1 MGSLYCEVGDLTTIG
16 ISPLAFTNVPLSEQQ
31 AAIVSAS
38 ALIDD
43 HIAGRYPLPL
53 LDWPDSFKLHCA
65 KIAVYICLS
74 VRGYNPA
81 AGVDPLWVQDYERAI
96 KWAQGIQ
103 RQEIH
108 PQVTVSQPS
117 PGNPTF
123 DLPKVSSS
131 PQRGYAQFNGRGTP
145 VIS

>member
-1 MGSLYCEVGDLTTIG
+1 MGTLYCQLADLTTLG
-16 ISPLAFTNVPLSEQQ
+16 INALALVNVPVPDQQ
-31 AAIVSAS
+31 AAIVGAS

-53 LDWPDSFKLHCA
+53 LSFPSSFTYHCA
-65 KIAVYICLS
+65 KIAVYMCLS

-81 AGVDPLWVQDYERAI
+81 AGADPIWAKDYEKAI
-96 KWAQGIQ
+96 SWVLGIQ

-108 PQVTVSQPS
+108 PQVTVSAPS
-117 PGNPTF
+117 PGNATF
-123 DLPKVSSS
+123 DFPKVTSQQ
-131 PQRGYAQFNGRGTP
+131 PRGYAQTDWSGKP

>member
-1 MGSLYCEVGDLTTIG
+1 MGTLYCTESDLTTIG
-16 ISPLAFTNVPLSEQQ
+16 INALAFVDVSPADQS
-31 AAIVSAS
+31 AAIVGAS

-43 HIAGRYPLPL
+43 HIGGRYPLPL
-53 LDWPDSFKLHCA
+53 LAFPSSFTYHCA

-74 VRGYNPA
+74 VRGYNPD
-81 AGVDPLWVQDYERAI
+81 AGADPSWVKDYEKALA
-96 KWAQGIQ
+96 WAQGIQ

-108 PQVTVSQPS
+108 PQVTVSAPS
-117 PGNPTF
+117 PGNPTY

-131 PQRGYAQFNGRGTP
+131 PQRGYAQFNSRGTP

>member
-1 MGSLYCEVGDLTTIG
+1 MTKIDDR
-16 ISPLAFTNVPLSEQQ
+16 Q
-31 AAIVSAS
+31 AAIVGAS

-43 HIAGRYPLPL
+43 HIGGRYPLPL
-53 LDWPDSFKLHCA
+53 LAFPSSFTYHCA

-74 VRGYNPA
+74 ARGYNPA
-81 AGVDPLWVQDYERAI
+81 AGADPIWAKDYEKAI
-96 KWAQGIQ
+96 DWVKGIQ

>member
-1 MGSLYCEVGDLTTIG
+1 MGTLYCSISDLTTLG
-16 ISPLAFTNVPLSEQQ
+16 INALALQNVGLPEQQ
-31 AAIVSAS
+31 AAIVGAS
-38 ALIDD
+38 AMIDD

-53 LDWPDSFKLHCA
+53 LAFPSSFNYHCA

-81 AGVDPLWVQDYERAI
+81 AGADPIWAKDYQKAVDWVM
-96 KWAQGIQ
+96 GIQ

-117 PGNPTF
+117 PGNATF
-123 DLPKVSSS
+123 DFPKVTSAQ
-131 PQRGYAQFNGRGTP
+131 PRGYAQTDCSGRP